1 MKLQTSLI
9 IATSVSVAVL
19 LSGCVAAPLIV
30 GAVSTGVS
38 YKRGQDMKSDQDL
51 MAAQA
56 KISRKFT
63 SRPDTDAWNEQ
74 RKKMALATGDRIFE
88 SDFPR
93 VFDSLTLAVATLEL
107 KLGTI
112 ERQSGLLTA
121 SGIELPPSESKAMR
135 REAVNEWCKLND
147 FDVSVLDRDFKSSQ
161 MKNASEMMDMSD
173 MMSRYEKMQKSLTFQ
188 LVKMGDKQTKVKLRF
203 SDVYYPTE
211 LETYYKIVWQA
222 VDKQIFVD
230 KNVEGAVE
238 KRK

>member
-1 MKLQTSLI
+1 
-9 IATSVSVAVL
+9 
-19 LSGCVAAPLIV
+19 
-30 GAVSTGVS
+30 
-38 YKRGQDMKSDQDL
+38 
-51 MAAQA
+51 
-56 KISRKFT
+56 
-63 SRPDTDAWNEQ
+63 
-74 RKKMALATGDRIFE
+74 
-88 SDFPR
+88 
-93 VFDSLTLAVATLEL
+93 
-107 KLGTI
+107 
-112 ERQSGLLTA
+112 
-121 SGIELPPSESKAMR
+121 MR